1 MSYVELSVGHL
12 IGDLNVNNS
21 WSFRSISGLEVSLR
35 SSSSQ
40 APSDN

>member
-12 IGDLNVNNS
+12 SGDLNINS
-21 WSFRSISGLEVSLR
+21 FWSFRSISGLEISFG
-35 SSSSQ
+35 SSGFQ

>member
-12 IGDLNVNNS
+12 SGDLNVNNF
-21 WSFRSISGLEVSLR
+21 WSFRSISGLEVSFR
-35 SSSSQ
+35 SSSFQ